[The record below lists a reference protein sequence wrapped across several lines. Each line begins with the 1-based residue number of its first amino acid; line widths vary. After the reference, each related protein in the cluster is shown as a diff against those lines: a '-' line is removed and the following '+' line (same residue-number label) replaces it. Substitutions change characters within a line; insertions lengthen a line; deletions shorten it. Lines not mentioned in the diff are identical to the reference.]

1 MAAQFPEKDGRSVI
15 KHLFSMIGEHV
26 SRTESTDKGSHTAEI
41 VIELMKSEE
50 RGIPSSK
57 LASVWRSLIGEIPDA
72 LSLTFQSSAGHR
84 PGGKPFEIVLLGD
97 DMQRLL
103 AASDRLKKKLG
114 TFEGVEDIEDSYR
127 PGKKEFRLSLK
138 EGARQLGV
146 TLEDLARQVRAD
158 FWGEE
163 ALKVQR
169 GRNEV
174 TIRVRYPERER
185 TSPGDLENVKVRT
198 SDNRE
203 VAFSEVAKVL
213 EYQGPSSIYR
223 KYGRKTV
230 TVGADIDE
238 EKANA
243 GDITAKLSEGFF
255 AELKKDFPDVD
266 VLFEGQEEERAK
278 SMKSLFEGL
287 LVALFL
293 IYVLLVNMFRTYTHP
308 IIIMTAIPFS
318 FIGIIA
324 GHLLFRMDFS
334 ILSMFGILALAGVV
348 VNDSLLLLE
357 ATDREMEKGIPLQ
370 EALVRGARNR
380 FRQIILTTLS
390 TAAGLTP
397 ILLETSFQAQFLK
410 PMTITVVFG
419 LLAST
424 VLILLLIPAL
434 AVIRADILGLFGR
447 SVEPTDPREV

>member
-1 MAAQFPEKDGRSVI
+1 
-15 KHLFSMIGEHV
+15 
-26 SRTESTDKGSHTAEI
+26 
-41 VIELMKSEE
+41 
-50 RGIPSSK
+50 
-57 LASVWRSLIGEIPDA
+57 
-72 LSLTFQSSAGHR
+72 LSQ
-84 PGGKPFEIVLLGD
+84 
-97 DMQRLL
+97 
-103 AASDRLKKKLG
+103 
-114 TFEGVEDIEDSYR
+114 
-127 PGKKEFRLSLK
+127 
-138 EGARQLGV
+138 
-146 TLEDLARQVRAD
+146 
-158 FWGEE
+158 
-163 ALKVQR
+163 
-169 GRNEV
+169 
-174 TIRVRYPERER
+174 
-185 TSPGDLENVKVRT
+185 
-198 SDNRE
+198 
-203 VAFSEVAKVL
+203 
-213 EYQGPSSIYR
+213 
-223 KYGRKTV
+223 
-230 TVGADIDE
+230 
-238 EKANA
+238 
-243 GDITAKLSEGFF
+243 GFF
-255 AELKKDFPDVD
+255 AELKKDFPDVG

-308 IIIMTAIPFS
+308 IIVMTAIPFS
-318 FIGIIA
+318 FIGIVA

-424 VLILLLIPAL
+424 FLILLLIPAL

-447 SVEPTDPREV
+447 SVGPTDPREV